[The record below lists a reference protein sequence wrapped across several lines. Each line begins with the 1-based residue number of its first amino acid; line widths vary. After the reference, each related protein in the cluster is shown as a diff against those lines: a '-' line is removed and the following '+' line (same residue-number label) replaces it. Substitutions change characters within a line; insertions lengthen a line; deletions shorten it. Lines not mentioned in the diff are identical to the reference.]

1 MLIVVQAGIRPPSTP
16 FFFGSNPTTME
27 ALLEKQWD
35 QSADFLMNQ
44 ASSSSHLDSKL
55 IFNSKHKSVIS
66 TNNSSCIYIPWV
78 KCYSKVVKD
87 YYTVAKIFVF
97 SPFNNFQY
105 FFTMKTI
112 HETSENVKNELFLSL
127 QLMIRGALTWGH
139 VASTCIRYMLRVQ
152 HY

>member
-1 MLIVVQAGIRPPSTP
+1 MKSRPEMLIVVQAGIRPPSTP

-66 TNNSSCIYIPWV
+66 TNNSSCIYIPMG
-78 KCYSKVVKD
+78 KMLFKSGKRLLHSCKD
-87 YYTVAKIFVF
+87 FCF
-97 SPFNNFQY
+97 P
-105 FFTMKTI
+105 TI
-112 HETSENVKNELFLSL
+112 
-127 QLMIRGALTWGH
+127 
-139 VASTCIRYMLRVQ
+139 
-152 HY
+152 